1 MILDFEKQYHGCFS
15 SKCNWCKP
23 ESDKVNSKKN
33 QRKSQINKKDCFENC
48 HRSIFQ
54 SSLIRN
60 LKCMLNCSCAVC
72 HKAIIWMPTISPT
85 FVELLSTW
93 FRDDCN
99 QNSRPTQVY
108 TTIYAWSSHG
118 QKTSSTRIKIIND
131 CVADCWYCFIEWI

>member
-1 MILDFEKQYHGCFS
+1 MDVFLRNAIDANRNLIK
-15 SKCNWCKP
+15 WI
-23 ESDKVNSKKN
+23 
-33 QRKSQINKKDCFENC
+33 QRKINGNHRFNRNKNCFENC

-60 LKCMLNCSCAVC
+60 LKCILNCLCAVC

-99 QNSRPTQVY
+99 QNSRSTQVY
-108 TTIYAWSSHG
+108 TTIYARSSTTRK
-118 QKTSSTRIKIIND
+118 KTSSTRIKIIND